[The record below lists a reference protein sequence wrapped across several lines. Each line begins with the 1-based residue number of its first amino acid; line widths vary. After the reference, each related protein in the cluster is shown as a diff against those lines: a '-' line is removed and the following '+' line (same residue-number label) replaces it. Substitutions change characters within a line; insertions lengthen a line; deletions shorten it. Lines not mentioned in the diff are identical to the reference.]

1 MKPALLALSI
11 IWFPSVLY
19 CGGSSSFSLNLPTE
33 ITLLSTGAGVNLAS
47 IYFIRNAAPPSS
59 TPDCFR
65 GWPSFDY
72 SKTQDRITTVLT
84 AAGVISL
91 PLLLDRLDRSQT
103 ATIGLMYLESA
114 LLAWG
119 TKDLIKGLFPKYR
132 PYVSSGNTPAELL
145 NEPDRY
151 FSFPSGHTAMA
162 FTTATFSSYIFSKS
176 KVKPALKVLFAACNF
191 GLASTVATLRVTSGH
206 HYFIDV
212 LGGAAIGTASGL
224 IVPLTHQKKN
234 ISPVVNGKMVGFSI
248 EL

>member
-1 MKPALLALSI
+1 MKPVLVLLSI

-19 CGGSSSFSLNLPTE
+19 CGGSSNFSLNLPAD

-47 IYFIRNAAPPSS
+47 VYFIRNATPPSS
-59 TPDCFR
+59 TPDCFW

-72 SKTQDRITTVLT
+72 SKAQDRITTVLT

-91 PLLLDRLDRSQT
+91 PLLLDRFDRIQI

-132 PYVSSGNTPAELL
+132 PYVSSGNTPSELL
-145 NEPDRY
+145 SKSDRY
-151 FSFPSGHTAMA
+151 FSFPSGHTTMA
-162 FTTATFSSYIFSKS
+162 FVTATFSSYIFSKS
-176 KVKPALKVLFAACNF
+176 KVKPALKALFAACNF
-191 GLASTVATLRVTSGH
+191 GLASGVATLRVTSGH

-212 LGGAAIGTASGL
+212 LGGAALGTASGL
-224 IVPLTHQKKN
+224 IVPLIHQKRN
-234 ISPVVNGKMVGFSI
+234 ISPVVNGKWWI
-248 EL
+248 QY